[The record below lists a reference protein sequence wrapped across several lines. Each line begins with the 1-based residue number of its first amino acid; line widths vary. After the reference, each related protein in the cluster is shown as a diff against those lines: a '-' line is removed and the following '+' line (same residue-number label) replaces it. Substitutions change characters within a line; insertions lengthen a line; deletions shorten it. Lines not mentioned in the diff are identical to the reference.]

1 MRLLPAIAGFLL
13 IAGAAAAQSAP
24 DSAPPAAS
32 APTPPEQMAPPAG
45 GQMAPP
51 GGKMRFKDRFEAANT
66 THDGKL
72 TLDQAKAAHMGMM
85 VKNFDAID
93 ADKKGYITLQDVR
106 TWHEAKKAQ
115 QGK

>member
-1 MRLLPAIAGFLL
+1 MRLLPALAGFLL

-32 APTPPEQMAPPAG
+32 PTPPEQMAPPG

-51 GGKMRFKDRFEAANT
+51 GGKMRFRDRFEAANT

-72 TLDQAKAAHMGMM
+72 TLEQAQAAHMGMM
-85 VKNFDAID
+85 VKNFAAID
-93 ADKKGYITLQDVR
+93 ADKKGYITLQDVK
-106 TWHEAKKAQ
+106 TWHDAMKAQ